1 MSRVFGIDLGTT
13 YSCIA
18 YIDEYG
24 KPVVL
29 KNSDGDLTTPSV
41 VMVETEGN
49 VIVGSEAKRSL
60 EIDPDRTVQFIKR
73 KMGKEDDTFMLN
85 GREYSAPELSAY
97 ILEKLVNDANE
108 ELRQQG
114 VIENGEEIK
123 DVVITCP
130 AYFGM
135 QEREA
140 TKTAGEIAGLNVID
154 IINEPTAAAISYG
167 AMGSEKN
174 ETVLVYDLGGGT
186 FDITVMNINGNEIS
200 VVCTGGDDTLGGK
213 NWDEALIDYLVER
226 YQEEFGDD
234 EDPTEQDEALAT
246 LYGQVE
252 TWKKALTAREKVNVV
267 VSGESGNRH
276 KEVLTREQYDEITKN
291 LLTRTKNLLDDVL
304 RTAEKSGYPLEKID
318 KVLLVG
324 GSSRMP
330 QVAKM
335 IAEEYHVIPTLQD
348 PDEAVAKGAAVYGAN
363 EKAFKD
369 FVLSEAQKAGK
380 TVEQLTQES
389 QDSGKTLEEK
399 FAKLSTGKSKT
410 GRLAIRNVLSR
421 SYGVLGFDEAE
432 NKDVILNI
440 LKCNMKLPAK
450 GTQTFWTYEENQAN
464 AQLAIFE
471 SRSMNDRDDFE
482 DQKPIAVAKMRFEN
496 SVPEETEV
504 VVTLSFDGSGLLHLT
519 AEEMYGHSKLD
530 TTFSLSAQMTD
541 EEKKEAAL
549 RLRGTTVE

>member
-73 KMGKEDDTFMLN
+73 KMGKEDDTFTLN

-234 EDPTEQDEALAT
+234 EDPTDQDEALAN

-252 TWKKALTAREKVNVV
+252 TWKKA
-267 VSGESGNRH
+267 
-276 KEVLTREQYDEITKN
+276 
-291 LLTRTKNLLDDVL
+291 
-304 RTAEKSGYPLEKID
+304 
-318 KVLLVG
+318 
-324 GSSRMP
+324 
-330 QVAKM
+330 
-335 IAEEYHVIPTLQD
+335 
-348 PDEAVAKGAAVYGAN
+348 
-363 EKAFKD
+363 
-369 FVLSEAQKAGK
+369 
-380 TVEQLTQES
+380 
-389 QDSGKTLEEK
+389 
-399 FAKLSTGKSKT
+399 
-410 GRLAIRNVLSR
+410 
-421 SYGVLGFDEAE
+421 
-432 NKDVILNI
+432 
-440 LKCNMKLPAK
+440 
-450 GTQTFWTYEENQAN
+450 
-464 AQLAIFE
+464 
-471 SRSMNDRDDFE
+471 
-482 DQKPIAVAKMRFEN
+482 
-496 SVPEETEV
+496 
-504 VVTLSFDGSGLLHLT
+504 
-519 AEEMYGHSKLD
+519 
-530 TTFSLSAQMTD
+530 
-541 EEKKEAAL
+541 
-549 RLRGTTVE
+549 

>member
-73 KMGKEDDTFMLN
+73 KMGKEDDTFTLN
-85 GREYSAPELSAY
+85 DREYSAPELSAY

-234 EDPTEQDEALAT
+234 EDPTDQDEALAN

-267 VSGESGNRH
+267 VPGESGNRH

-348 PDEAVAKGAAVYGAN
+348 PDEAVAKGAAVYGTN

-450 GTQTFWTYEENQAN
+450 ETQTFWTYEKNQAN
-464 AQLAIFE
+464 AQLEIFE
-471 SRSMNDRDDFE
+471 SRSMNDRDNFE

-496 SVPEETEV
+496 SVPEDTEV

>member
-73 KMGKEDDTFMLN
+73 KMGKEDDTFTLN

-234 EDPTEQDEALAT
+234 EDPTDQDEALAN

>member
-73 KMGKEDDTFMLN
+73 KMGKEEDTFTLN

-234 EDPTEQDEALAT
+234 EDPTDQDEALAN

-348 PDEAVAKGAAVYGAN
+348 PDEAVAKGAAVYGTN

-369 FVLSEAQKAGK
+369 FVLSEAQKVGK

>member
-73 KMGKEDDTFMLN
+73 KMGKEDDTFTLN

-234 EDPTEQDEALAT
+234 EDPTDQDEALAN

-348 PDEAVAKGAAVYGAN
+348 PDEAVAKGAAVYGTN

-496 SVPEETEV
+496 SVPEDTEV

-530 TTFSLSAQMTD
+530 TNFSLSAQMTD

>member
-73 KMGKEDDTFMLN
+73 KMGKEDDTFTLN

>member
-73 KMGKEDDTFMLN
+73 KMGKEDDTFTLN

-304 RTAEKSGYPLEKID
+304 RTAEKSGYPLQKID

>member
-73 KMGKEDDTFMLN
+73 KMGKEDDTFTLN

-276 KEVLTREQYDEITKN
+276 KEVLTSGQYDEITK
-291 LLTRTKNLLDDVL
+291 
-304 RTAEKSGYPLEKID
+304 
-318 KVLLVG
+318 
-324 GSSRMP
+324 
-330 QVAKM
+330 
-335 IAEEYHVIPTLQD
+335 
-348 PDEAVAKGAAVYGAN
+348 
-363 EKAFKD
+363 
-369 FVLSEAQKAGK
+369 
-380 TVEQLTQES
+380 
-389 QDSGKTLEEK
+389 
-399 FAKLSTGKSKT
+399 
-410 GRLAIRNVLSR
+410 
-421 SYGVLGFDEAE
+421 
-432 NKDVILNI
+432 
-440 LKCNMKLPAK
+440 
-450 GTQTFWTYEENQAN
+450 
-464 AQLAIFE
+464 
-471 SRSMNDRDDFE
+471 
-482 DQKPIAVAKMRFEN
+482 
-496 SVPEETEV
+496 
-504 VVTLSFDGSGLLHLT
+504 
-519 AEEMYGHSKLD
+519 
-530 TTFSLSAQMTD
+530 SL
-541 EEKKEAAL
+541 
-549 RLRGTTVE
+549 

>member
-73 KMGKEDDTFMLN
+73 KMGKEDDTFTLN

-167 AMGSEKN
+167 AMGSKKN

>member
-73 KMGKEDDTFMLN
+73 KMGKEDDTFTLN
-85 GREYSAPELSAY
+85 DREYSAPELSAY

-234 EDPTEQDEALAT
+234 EDPTDQDEALAN

-348 PDEAVAKGAAVYGAN
+348 PDEAVAKGAAVYGTN

-389 QDSGKTLEEK
+389 QDSGKNAGGEVRQALYGK
-399 FAKLSTGKSKT
+399 KQDGPPGHPQRAVQKL
-410 GRLAIRNVLSR
+410 R
-421 SYGVLGFDEAE
+421 
-432 NKDVILNI
+432 
-440 LKCNMKLPAK
+440 
-450 GTQTFWTYEENQAN
+450 
-464 AQLAIFE
+464 
-471 SRSMNDRDDFE
+471 
-482 DQKPIAVAKMRFEN
+482 RF
-496 SVPEETEV
+496 
-504 VVTLSFDGSGLLHLT
+504 GI
-519 AEEMYGHSKLD
+519 
-530 TTFSLSAQMTD
+530 
-541 EEKKEAAL
+541 
-549 RLRGTTVE
+549 

>member
-73 KMGKEDDTFMLN
+73 KMGKEDDTFTLN

-234 EDPTEQDEALAT
+234 EDPTDQDEALAN

-348 PDEAVAKGAAVYGAN
+348 PDEAVAKGAAVYGTN

-471 SRSMNDRDDFE
+471 SRSMNDRDNFE

-496 SVPEETEV
+496 SVPEDTEV

-530 TTFSLSAQMTD
+530 TNFSLSAQMTD

>member
-73 KMGKEDDTFMLN
+73 KMGKEDDTFTLN

-234 EDPTEQDEALAT
+234 EDPTDQDEALAN

-335 IAEEYHVIPTLQD
+335 IAEEYHVIPTLQE
-348 PDEAVAKGAAVYGAN
+348 PDEAVAKGAAVYGTN

>member
-49 VIVGSEAKRSL
+49 VIVGSEAKRCL
-60 EIDPDRTVQFIKR
+60 ESDPDRTVQFIKR
-73 KMGKEDDTFMLN
+73 KMGKEDDTFTLN

-304 RTAEKSGYPLEKID
+304 RTAEKSGYPLQKID

-330 QVAKM
+330 QVVKM

>member
-60 EIDPDRTVQFIKR
+60 EIDPYRTVQFIKR
-73 KMGKEDDTFMLN
+73 KMGKEDDTFTLN
-85 GREYSAPELSAY
+85 DREYSAPELSAY

>member
-73 KMGKEDDTFMLN
+73 KMGKEDDTFTLN

-348 PDEAVAKGAAVYGAN
+348 PDEAVAKGAAVYGTN

-450 GTQTFWTYEENQAN
+450 ETQTFWTYEKNQAN
-464 AQLAIFE
+464 AQLEIFE
-471 SRSMNDRDDFE
+471 SRSMNDRDNFE

-496 SVPEETEV
+496 SVPEDTEV

-530 TTFSLSAQMTD
+530 TNFSLSAQMTD

>member
-348 PDEAVAKGAAVYGAN
+348 PDEAVAKGAAVYGTN

-530 TTFSLSAQMTD
+530 TNFSLSAQMTD

>member
-73 KMGKEDDTFMLN
+73 KMGKEDDTFTLN
-85 GREYSAPELSAY
+85 DREYSAPELSAY

-234 EDPTEQDEALAT
+234 EDPTDQDEALAN

-348 PDEAVAKGAAVYGAN
+348 PDEAVAKGAAVYGTN

-450 GTQTFWTYEENQAN
+450 ETQTFWTYEKNQAN
-464 AQLAIFE
+464 AQLEIFE
-471 SRSMNDRDDFE
+471 SRSMNDRDNFE

-496 SVPEETEV
+496 SVPEDTEV
-504 VVTLSFDGSGLLHLT
+504 VVTLSFDGSDLLHLT

-530 TTFSLSAQMTD
+530 TNFSLSAQMTD

>member
-73 KMGKEDDTFMLN
+73 KMGKEDDTFTLN

-226 YQEEFGDD
+226 YQEEYGDD

-348 PDEAVAKGAAVYGAN
+348 PDEAVAKGAAVYGTN

-450 GTQTFWTYEENQAN
+450 ETQTFWTYEKNQAN
-464 AQLAIFE
+464 AQLEIFE
-471 SRSMNDRDDFE
+471 SRSMNDRDNFE

-496 SVPEETEV
+496 SVPEDTEV

-530 TTFSLSAQMTD
+530 TNFSLSAQMTD

>member
-73 KMGKEDDTFMLN
+73 KMGKEDDTFTLN

-234 EDPTEQDEALAT
+234 EDPTDQDEALAN

-348 PDEAVAKGAAVYGAN
+348 PDEAVAKGAAVYGTN

>member
-73 KMGKEDDTFMLN
+73 KMGKEDDTFTLN

-234 EDPTEQDEALAT
+234 EDPTDQDEALAN

-369 FVLSEAQKAGK
+369 FVLSEAQKEGK

-389 QDSGKTLEEK
+389 QDSGKMLEEK

>member
-73 KMGKEDDTFMLN
+73 KMGKEDDTFTLN
-85 GREYSAPELSAY
+85 DREYSATELSAY

-234 EDPTEQDEALAT
+234 EDPTDQDEALAN

-252 TWKKALTAREKVNVV
+252 TWKKPLTAREKVNVV

-335 IAEEYHVIPTLQD
+335 IAEEYHVIPTLQE
-348 PDEAVAKGAAVYGAN
+348 PDEAVAKGAAVYGTN

-450 GTQTFWTYEENQAN
+450 ETQTFWTYEKNQAN
-464 AQLAIFE
+464 AQLEIFE
-471 SRSMNDRDDFE
+471 SRSMNDRDNFE

-496 SVPEETEV
+496 SVPEDTEV

-541 EEKKEAAL
+541 VEKKEAAL

>member
-73 KMGKEDDTFMLN
+73 KMGKEDDTFTLN
-85 GREYSAPELSAY
+85 DREYSAPELSAY

-234 EDPTEQDEALAT
+234 EDPTDQDEALAN

-348 PDEAVAKGAAVYGAN
+348 PDEAVAKGAAVYGTN

-530 TTFSLSAQMTD
+530 TNFSLSAQMTD

>member
-348 PDEAVAKGAAVYGAN
+348 PDEAVAKGAAVYGTN

>member
-73 KMGKEDDTFMLN
+73 KMGKEDDTFTLN

-140 TKTAGEIAGLNVID
+140 TKTASEIAGLNVID

-348 PDEAVAKGAAVYGAN
+348 PDEAVAKGAAVYGTN

-496 SVPEETEV
+496 SVPEDTEV

>member
-73 KMGKEDDTFMLN
+73 KMGKEDDTFTLN

-234 EDPTEQDEALAT
+234 EDPTEQDEALAN

-348 PDEAVAKGAAVYGAN
+348 PDEAVAKGAAVYGTN

-450 GTQTFWTYEENQAN
+450 ETQTFWTYEKNQAN
-464 AQLAIFE
+464 AQLEIFE
-471 SRSMNDRDDFE
+471 SRSMNDRDNFE

-496 SVPEETEV
+496 SVPEDTEV

-530 TTFSLSAQMTD
+530 TNFSLSAQMTD

>member
-73 KMGKEDDTFMLN
+73 KMGKEDDTFTLN

-234 EDPTEQDEALAT
+234 EDPTDQDEALAN

-348 PDEAVAKGAAVYGAN
+348 PDEAVAKGAAVYGTN

-450 GTQTFWTYEENQAN
+450 ETQTFWTYEKNQAN
-464 AQLAIFE
+464 AQLEIFE
-471 SRSMNDRDDFE
+471 SRSMNDRDNFE

-496 SVPEETEV
+496 SVPEDTEV

-530 TTFSLSAQMTD
+530 TNFSLSAQMTD

>member
-73 KMGKEDDTFMLN
+73 KMGKEDDTFTLN

-348 PDEAVAKGAAVYGAN
+348 PDEAVAKGAAVYGTN

-496 SVPEETEV
+496 SVPEDTEV

>member
-73 KMGKEDDTFMLN
+73 KMGKEDDTFTLN

-234 EDPTEQDEALAT
+234 EDPTDQDEALAN

-348 PDEAVAKGAAVYGAN
+348 PDEAVAKGAAVYGTN

-450 GTQTFWTYEENQAN
+450 ETQTFWTYEKNQAN
-464 AQLAIFE
+464 AQLEIFE
-471 SRSMNDRDDFE
+471 SRSMNDRDNFE

-496 SVPEETEV
+496 SVPEDTEV

-519 AEEMYGHSKLD
+519 AEEMHGHSKLD
-530 TTFSLSAQMTD
+530 TNFSLSAQMTD

>member
-73 KMGKEDDTFMLN
+73 KMGKEDDTFTLN

-348 PDEAVAKGAAVYGAN
+348 PDEAVAKGAAVYGTN

-450 GTQTFWTYEENQAN
+450 ETQTFWTYEKNQAN
-464 AQLAIFE
+464 AQLEIFE
-471 SRSMNDRDDFE
+471 SRSMNDRDNFE

-496 SVPEETEV
+496 SVPEDTEV

-519 AEEMYGHSKLD
+519 AEEMHGHSKLD
-530 TTFSLSAQMTD
+530 TNFSLSAQMTD

>member
-73 KMGKEDDTFMLN
+73 KMGKEDDTFTLN

-348 PDEAVAKGAAVYGAN
+348 PDEAVAKGAAVYGTN